1 MDVSEWYSCVEGC
14 GDEAVAERVGG
25 DLLVDS
31 GVFSE
36 ASHHPGCLVPVH
48 SLPIAG
54 SEDGSFGSLADG
66 EVDGAGGTRR
76 HGDNDG
82 LTAFSMDPQRVM
94 APLEADISDIGAQGF
109 RDAESVQCE

>member
-1 MDVSEWYSCVEGC
+1 MDVSERYSCVEGGC
-14 GDEAVAERVGG
+14 DEAVAERVGG

-31 GVFSE
+31 GVFGE

-54 SEDGSFGSLADG
+54 SEDGSFGSFADG
-66 EVDGAGGTRR
+66 EIDGAGGTRR
-76 HGDNDG
+76 HGDDDG
-82 LTAFSMDPQRVM
+82 LAAFATDPQRVM
-94 APLEADISDIGAQGF
+94 PSLEADITDIGAQGF